1 MAHKLRE
8 VLGEQQAQVRELK
21 GDVEIDSAYFGGYIK
36 PANYRENRR
45 DRRLLLNQNGKRE
58 SLVVMRERNGRTL
71 SLVSSE
77 HDAVPV
83 IEGKVANGSTIY
95 ADDAGAWNPLHER
108 FLTKRINHEECYS
121 DGEAC
126 TNMAESFFSRIR
138 RAEIGI
144 HHKIAGPYLNAYADE
159 MAWRENH
166 RRMSNGGQYLA
177 LATAA
182 AHHPI
187 SRQWKGYWQRQRR
200 AA

>member
-1 MAHKLRE
+1 
-8 VLGEQQAQVRELK
+8 VSVTGVPQ
-21 GDVEIDSAYFGGYIK
+21 I
-36 PANYRENRR
+36 
-45 DRRLLLNQNGKRE
+45 
-58 SLVVMRERNGRTL
+58 
-71 SLVSSE
+71 VSSE
-77 HDAVPV
+77 HAAVAQ
-83 IEGKVANGSTIY
+83 IENRVASGSTIY

-108 FLTKRINHEECYS
+108 YLTKRINHQECYS

-159 MAWRENH
+159 MAWRENY
-166 RRMSNGGQYLA
+166 RRNSNGAQYLA

-182 AHHPI
+182 AHCPI